1 MYNLLF
7 YTTCAPKG
15 LENLMPS
22 PSDYLVAENTTFTA
36 HPDRKTHINP
46 DLKDYLVARYEP
58 LENKLFILSSEIKH
72 GLSAEDRRELRANA
86 QFVGCASMSFWRW
99 TTMKGGT
106 VAVHVFDLGKPD
118 EVLRDLDY
126 DKKYKAYAK
135 SQIKAYGEAN
145 AITTRNLDAWID
157 NYTKYGTGPTS
168 VDAENRILNR
178 RLKRALAR
186 VSGKGKAKPKEI
198 PERRLLQ
205 ELDNYI
211 LDFKGHIRTDI
222 TKRKQ
227 DNGIPYLY
235 PREKPMYVPALP
247 NAAEVY
253 KEAYDAWQEEF
264 DAVNTDPA
272 KQRRMTCGLFK
283 QTATLSSTHIKK
295 TMYIQVKHLRTYVP
309 NYKQDIRYT
318 HSQSMKI
325 HSSKGESSAYC
336 AVFDMTKG

>member
-1 MYNLLF
+1 
-7 YTTCAPKG
+7 
-15 LENLMPS
+15 MPS
-22 PSDYLVAENTTFTA
+22 PKDYLTAENTSFTA
-36 HPDRKTHINP
+36 HPDQKTLINP

-106 VAVHVFDLGKPD
+106 MAVHVFDLGKPD
-118 EVLRDLDY
+118 EVLRDVDY
-126 DKKYKAYAK
+126 EKKYKAYAK
-135 SQIKAYGEAN
+135 SQIRAYGEAN
-145 AITTRNLDAWID
+145 SITSRNLDAWID

-168 VDAENRILNR
+168 IEEENRILNR
-178 RLKRALAR
+178 RLKRALERA
-186 VSGKGKAKPKEI
+186 SSKGKPKPKEI
-198 PERRLLQ
+198 PERSLLK

-227 DNGIPYLY
+227 DKATPYLY
-235 PREKPMYVPALP
+235 PREKPIYVHAIP
-247 NAAEVY
+247 NAQEVY
-253 KEAYDAWQEEF
+253 KEAHDAWKEEF
-264 DAVNTDPA
+264 DAVNMDPA
-272 KQRRMTCGLFK
+272 NQGRMTCGLYK
-283 QTATLSSTHIKK
+283 QTASLTSTRIGK
-295 TMYIQVKHLRTYVP
+295 TMYIQVRHLRAYVP

-325 HSSKGESSAYC
+325 HSDKAESSAYC
-336 AVFDMTKG
+336 AVFDMTRS